1 VEEQSAALV
10 GLKFLHDIGSM
21 LDSDLPD
28 PAAKADDK
36 TEGRMVPVSA
46 MLVER
51 KAKKEALALLEQALE
66 KISKQDALLLKLEGE
81 NSELESRAAHLRAR
95 LANVEAG
102 RPAFAG
108 MGLLDAILNRG
119 SPDAGPDAAQLKVP
133 VGAEDTGPGRR
144 QPS

>member
-1 VEEQSAALV
+1 
-10 GLKFLHDIGSM
+10 M

-51 KAKKEALALLEQALE
+51 KAKKEALALLEQAFE

-81 NSELESRAAHLRAR
+81 NSELKQRATQLRTR
-95 LANVEAG
+95 LANLEAG

-108 MGLLDAILNRG
+108 GGRLAGILNGG
-119 SPDAGPDAAQLKVP
+119 SPGAGPDAAQLKVP
-133 VGAEDTGPGRR
+133 VRAEDTGPGRR